1 MARSGRHL
9 ARMCAV
15 QALYQWALTG
25 QSSSQIEDRFI
36 QNQQLSGKHLA
47 YFQKLISA
55 VPGNI
60 GQIDQCISRHL
71 DREMEKVDLIEQ
83 AILRIGTYELVF
95 EGDIPVKV
103 ILNEAVDLAKVFAS
117 EYAYKY
123 VNGVLDK
130 VARVVR
136 KDA

>member
-9 ARMCAV
+9 ARRCAV

-25 QSSSQIEDRFI
+25 QSPSQIEDSFI
-36 QNQQLSGKHLA
+36 GNLQLSGKHLA
-47 YFQKLISA
+47 YFQKLITA
-55 VPGNI
+55 VPGHI
-60 GQIDQCISRHL
+60 GQIDQRISLHL

-95 EGDIPVKV
+95 EDDIPVRV
-103 ILNEAVDLAKVFAS
+103 ILNEAVELSKVFAS
-117 EYAYKY
+117 EHAYRY

-130 VARVVR
+130 VAAAVR
-136 KDA
+136 NGA